1 MAKPLLRLASHGLFA
16 ALLCAA
22 PTIQAQ
28 TAAGPPKSAASA
40 PPPANAPQRVE
51 VTGATEQ
58 HDPRRDDTAAKIVV
72 SQEEITRYG
81 DTTLADVLKRQ
92 PGITVSGGNAGRGGG
107 EIRMRGLGAG
117 YTQILLN
124 GEPAPPGFTLD
135 SLPPSQVERIEIVRA
150 ATAEFSTQAI
160 AGTINIV
167 LKNKV
172 TAAQRNLKLT
182 VEGANVFTASTLDF
196 QVSDKLD
203 RMSYTFGGNLRGG
216 TFKQE
221 SFRNEDGTDA
231 QGQPNLLRTSVRR
244 DTGGF
249 TALTLTPRV
258 NWTLSGNDTLS
269 WQSFLLLNR
278 SHSEGEALW
287 TSLSGAP
294 PPYFSNQT
302 QPTDRFSL
310 FRTDLN
316 WVRKLEDGAKLDAK
330 IGFNAS
336 RRSTDFRQQG
346 FDAAQFETLDAV
358 TFSSATDHGFTSLG
372 KYALPLGAEHTLGI
386 GWDAGIGH
394 RRENRVEHDRP
405 IPGYLAV
412 DSDERYTATLS
423 RLALYAQDEWAVTP
437 KFSLYLGLRAETLKT
452 DSEGNTFSAI
462 QNQSTVLSP
471 LLQVLWKL
479 PDSKN
484 DQVRFAL
491 TRTYRAPGINRLI
504 PRRYT
509 SIYNSPVSPD
519 NQGNPNLRPELATGL
534 DLAFEHFFGGG
545 ALVSAS
551 AYLRQIDDFTRN
563 NVSLVGDRWISMP
576 VNDGRARTH
585 GIELDAKFPL
595 QLFFKTGPAI
605 DLRANL
611 ARNWSSVDN
620 VPGPNNRLADQ
631 TPLSANVGLDYKWS
645 ADFSLG
651 GNFTYKTGGPIRL
664 SENSSTYST
673 IKREMDIYGLWKFD
687 ATSQLRVS
695 AVNVL
700 AQPFT
705 NVSQY
710 TDAGGSLR
718 ATSVFPV
725 SALLRVVYEKKL

>member
-1 MAKPLLRLASHGLFA
+1 MA
-16 ALLCAA
+16 ALPLRGVLHSLFLCLVGVPFAVL
-22 PTIQAQ
+22 AQ
-28 TAAGPPKSAASA
+28 TAAVPPRSAASA
-40 PPPANAPQRVE
+40 PPAATTLQKVEITGGADRDNA
-51 VTGATEQ
+51 
-58 HDPRRDDTAAKIVV
+58 RRDDTATKIVV
-72 SQEEITRYG
+72 TQEEIAKYG
-81 DTTLADVLKRQ
+81 DSTLADVLKRQ
-92 PGITVSGGNAGRGGG
+92 PGITISGGNAGRGGG

-167 LKNKV
+167 LKSKV
-172 TAAQRNLKLT
+172 TAAQRSLKLT
-182 VEGANVFTASTLDF
+182 GEGASVFAASAVDF
-196 QVSDKLD
+196 QLSDKLD
-203 RMSYTFGGNLRGG
+203 RMSYTLGGNLRVG
-216 TFKQE
+216 TFKHE
-221 SFRNEDGTDA
+221 SIRNEDGADA
-231 QGQPNLLRTSVRR
+231 QGQPNLLRTSLRQ
-244 DTGGF
+244 DTGRF
-249 TALTLTPRV
+249 TALSLTPRV
-258 NWTLSGNDTLS
+258 NWTLSGGDTLS

-278 SHSEGEALW
+278 SHSSGSQAF
-287 TSLSGAP
+287 TSISGAP
-294 PPYFSNQT
+294 PPYLSNKT
-302 QPTDRFSL
+302 QPTDRFDL

-316 WVRKLEDGAKLDAK
+316 WVRKFEEGSKLDAK

-336 RRSTDFRQQG
+336 RRDTDFRQQG
-346 FDAAQFETLDAV
+346 FDAGQIETLDAV
-358 TFSSATDHGFTSLG
+358 TQSSATDQGFTSVG
-372 KYALPLGAEHTLGI
+372 KYSAPLGANHTLGL
-386 GWDAGIGH
+386 GWEAGISH
-394 RRENRVEHDRP
+394 RSEDRVERNRP
-405 IPGYLAV
+405 IPGYAAV
-412 DSDERYTATLS
+412 DSDERYTATLG

-437 KFSLYLGLRAETLKT
+437 KFSLYLGLRAETLRT

-462 QNQSTVLSP
+462 QNRSTVISP

-484 DQVRFAL
+484 DQVRLAL
-491 TRTYRAPGINRLI
+491 TRTYKAPGINRLI

-509 SIYNSPVSPD
+509 SIYNSPISPD
-519 NQGNPNLRPELATGL
+519 NQGNPNLKPELATGL

-551 AYLRQIDDFTRN
+551 VYLRQIDDLTRN
-563 NVSLVGDRWISMP
+563 NVSLVGGKWISMP

-595 QLFFKTGPAI
+595 QLLHKSAPAI
-605 DLRANL
+605 DLRANF
-611 ARNWSSVDN
+611 ARNRSSVDN

-645 ADFSLG
+645 ADFNLG
-651 GNFTYKTGGPIRL
+651 GNFTYKSGGPIRL

-687 ATSQLRVS
+687 AKSQLRVS

-705 NVSQY
+705 YVSQY
-710 TDAGGSLR
+710 SDASGTQR
-718 ATSVFPV
+718 ATSVFPFSV
-725 SALLRVVYEKKL
+725 MLRLVYEKKL